1 MGVSYG
7 VKKHLA
13 IRPIETF
20 LTKRYP
26 GYTEKQAARL
36 CKKGY
41 YGYLENEDFELYM
54 EYNDIYIK
62 IPEIKNLVNV
72 IVKEHFY
79 MTKEVDQNLHYL
91 WHLYNHGSK
100 AGDYRPF
107 ILLAEI
113 QLLKVLDYITEDEAY
128 NMSNM
133 MQSEDIDNLNL
144 VYFSILNMRKKRIEE
159 HGEWGIGPASARLS
173 EIVKDYPHSVLSKEL
188 FIATFNKH
196 S

>member
-7 VKKHLA
+7 VNKRLA

-26 GYTEKQAARL
+26 GFTENQVTML

-41 YGYLENEDFELYM
+41 YRFLENEDFELYM
-54 EYNDIYIK
+54 KYKDIYIK

-91 WHLYNHGSK
+91 WHLYNHGSN

-159 HGEWGIGPASARLS
+159 HGEYGIGPVSARLS

-188 FIATFNKH
+188 FIATYNIQ